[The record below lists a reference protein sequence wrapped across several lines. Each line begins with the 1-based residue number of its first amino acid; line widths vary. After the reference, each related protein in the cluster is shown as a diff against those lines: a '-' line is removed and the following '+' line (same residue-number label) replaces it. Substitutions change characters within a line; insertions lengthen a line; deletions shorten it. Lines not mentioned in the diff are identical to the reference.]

1 MVLELKRDQQN
12 TKNSETDLNTYGN
25 SGHIHVTLKKM
36 EEIWVY
42 SISRN
47 E

>member
-25 SGHIHVTLKKM
+25 SGLINIAFKKNGGNM
-36 EEIWVY
+36 GLC
-42 SISRN
+42 N
-47 E
+47 KQK